1 MPNARSMDLHLY
13 IRNDGKTISEEGRDV
28 GWLVGC
34 MAYYLSCA
42 GKVGYLLW
50 CLILS
55 PSLVPRPR
63 FPTAAGGLHHRY
75 VESGSGS

>member
-1 MPNARSMDLHLY
+1 MTAGGDGGIIFAKRDVDGPPPSVY

-55 PSLVPRPR
+55 PCVYRTWR
-63 FPTAAGGLHHRY
+63 CCYEF
-75 VESGSGS
+75 